1 VLRAAHRCRERAG
14 ARRDLW
20 LAVLFAMSGQLN
32 ELGFMS
38 YVGGRLSSA
47 LECVPWPAAYVAL
60 LGVFVEVGMRAGC
73 RRR

>member
-1 VLRAAHRCRERAG
+1 
-14 ARRDLW
+14 
-20 LAVLFAMSGQLN
+20 MSGQLN